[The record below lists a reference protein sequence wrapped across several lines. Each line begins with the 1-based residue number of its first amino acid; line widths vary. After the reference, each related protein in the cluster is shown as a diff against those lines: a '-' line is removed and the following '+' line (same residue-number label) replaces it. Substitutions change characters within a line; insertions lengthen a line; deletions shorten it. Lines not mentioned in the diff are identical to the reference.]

1 MDSVIRT
8 IADFEAQVGAQPAA
22 VNLKVIDHLDALAL
36 KWLAA
41 SPLAFVAFSDTE
53 HIEVTIAGGQRGFA
67 AAPAPNQLRLPREL
81 LDEPGYARAGR
92 GMGLLFLI
100 PGLGETL
107 RVNGTVE
114 AVTGDDVVMTVHE
127 CYAHCAKALLRSQ
140 FWQPGD
146 VQSFAGADDFV
157 TAARYMALAT
167 ADTALSTDVSPKG
180 DAAGMLVQAC
190 EGGIRY
196 ADRPGNRRMDS
207 FRNILSR
214 PSAAAI
220 LVVPGCTQV
229 LTVHGQMQID
239 ADPAL
244 RQPFAV
250 QDKTPKLVT
259 TFLSPVL
266 ALHDSA
272 ALTRAELWAASSAV
286 PSDID
291 PAEVFAAHVK
301 LNKTRGW
308 NAAIAKGLVSVPGL
322 MRKGLEQDYKRN
334 LY

>member
-1 MDSVIRT
+1 MDSVIQT
-8 IADFEAQVGAQPAA
+8 MADFEAQVGAQPTA
-22 VNLKVIDHLDALAL
+22 VNLKVINHLDALAL
-36 KWLAA
+36 KWLAL

-53 HIEVTIAGGQRGFA
+53 RVDVTIAGGQRGFA
-67 AAPAPNQLRLPREL
+67 ATPAPDQLRLPRES
-81 LDEPGYARAGR
+81 LDEPGYAHAGR
-92 GMGLLFLI
+92 GMGLLFPI

-114 AVTGDDVVMTVHE
+114 AVTGDDIVMTVHE

-140 FWQPGD
+140 FWQPVD
-146 VQSFAGADDFV
+146 TPLFAGMEDFLI
-157 TAARYMALAT
+157 AARYMALAT
-167 ADTALSTDVSPKG
+167 ADAELNTDVSPKG
-180 DAAGMLVQAC
+180 DAAGMLVQVC
-190 EGGIRY
+190 DGGIRY

-214 PSAAAI
+214 PNAAAV
-220 LVVPGCTQV
+220 LVVPGCTHV
-229 LTVHGQMQID
+229 MTVQGQMQID

-250 QDKTPKLVT
+250 QDKSPKLVT
-259 TFLSPVL
+259 TFLSPAV
-266 ALHDSA
+266 ALRESA
-272 ALTRAELWAASSAV
+272 ALVRAQLWAAPAV
-286 PSDID
+286 PADID

-301 LNKTRGW
+301 LNKARGW
-308 NAAIAKGLVSVPGL
+308 SAAIAKGLVSVPGL